1 MINFNDSIA
10 NPLYYAKHLYLNG
23 EEVTKLKLDND
34 VSAYAFV
41 NCIGLTAVDVKGVET
56 SAFYGCPNIT
66 SVKVNYETVDN
77 WFADSK
83 TKVQTLTLGDEV
95 TTINANSFEGFSAL
109 KKVYLGN
116 KLTSVGA
123 KAFANCSKIEDVY
136 CFAERYPTVERNAFE
151 NSYIDYVTLHVPA
164 ASINNYKAHE
174 TWGRFK
180 AVVPITDEEL
190 AIEGVTAENAKK
202 AVIYNLNGQRISSPK
217 KGINIINGRK
227 VLTR

>member
-1 MINFNDSIA
+1 MTNV
-10 NPLYYAKHLYLNG
+10 G
-23 EEVTKLKLDND
+23 T
-34 VSAYAFV
+34 
-41 NCIGLTAVDVKGVET
+41 G
-56 SAFYGCPNIT
+56 AFYGCTSIT
-66 SVKVNYETVDN
+66 ALHLDCPTIGN

-83 TKVQTLTLGDEV
+83 TKVQTLTQGEKV
-95 TTINANSFEGFSAL
+95 TTINANSFEGFSDL
-109 KKVYLGN
+109 KKVYLGS

-123 KAFANCSKIEDVY
+123 KAFTNCSKIEDVY

-151 NSYIDYVTLHVPA
+151 NSYIDYLTLHVPA
-164 ASINNYKAHE
+164 VSINNYKAHE
-174 TWGRFK
+174 IWGRFK
-180 AVVPITDEEL
+180 ALVPITDEEL

>member
-1 MINFNDSIA
+1 MN
-10 NPLYYAKHLYLNG
+10 L
-23 EEVTKLKLDND
+23 TND
-34 VSAYAFV
+34 VSNYAFI
-41 NCIGLTAVDVKGVET
+41 NCTRLTEVDVKGVGT
-56 SAFYGCPNIT
+56 DAFKGCPNIT
-66 SVKVNYETVDN
+66 SVKVDCETVDN

-83 TKVQTLTLGDEV
+83 TKVQTLTLGEKV

-109 KKVYLGN
+109 KKVYLGS

-180 AVVPITDEEL
+180 AVVPLTDEEVGIDQVFITKPNGS
-190 AIEGVTAENAKK
+190 API
-202 AVIYNLNGQRISSPK
+202 IYNMSGQRINSPA
-217 KGINIINGRK
+217 KGLNIIQGHK
-227 VLTR
+227 VFIK